1 MAQEWL
7 TRTRDELLVTAQNV
21 IPRVIIALIIFLVGL
36 LAARIARKWLGN
48 ALDRSRIRNDQ
59 LLRNF
64 FVRSVTLTIVVLAGF
79 SALGQ
84 IGWDIRSFLTG
95 LGITGII
102 IGFGLRDTL
111 SNFASGLLLLIYRPF
126 RAGEV
131 IEIEG
136 SQGTVQE
143 LTIVNMQMV
152 TTDGVLVIMPN
163 SKVWGAKIINYSLS
177 QSRRVE
183 LNIKVPDSKTYKAI
197 QTIEAGLKKDPR
209 ILPDPAPAIQVTS
222 ISEKSAALRV
232 WAWTTPQDFKQT
244 GSDLYLKLQS
254 QLNQAEIEML

>member
-21 IPRVIIALIIFLVGL
+21 IPRVIIALVILLVGL
-36 LAARIARKWLGN
+36 LVARLALKWLGN
-48 ALDRSRIRNDQ
+48 LLDRSRIRNDL
-59 LLRNF
+59 LLRSF

-152 TTDGVLVIMPN
+152 NTEGVIVIMPN

-177 QSRRVE
+177 QSRRLE
-183 LNIKVPDSKTYKAI
+183 LNIKVPDTKTVKAI
-197 QTIEAGLKKDPR
+197 QTIEDTIKKDPR
-209 ILPDPAPAIQVTS
+209 IFPDPVPTIQVTS

-232 WAWTTPQDFKQT
+232 FAWTTPQDFPQT
-244 GSDLYLKLQS
+244 GSHLYLVIQR